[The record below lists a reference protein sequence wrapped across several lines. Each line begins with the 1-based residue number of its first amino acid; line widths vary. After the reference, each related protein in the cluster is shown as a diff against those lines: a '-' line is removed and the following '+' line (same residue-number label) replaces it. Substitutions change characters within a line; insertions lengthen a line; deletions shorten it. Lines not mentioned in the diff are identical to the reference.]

1 MLTKDH
7 MELAG
12 QWDRA
17 MSKLDL
23 QEDHIV
29 VIEICM
35 MMGTTL
41 LNAIFHARGIR
52 EEAIDQNHTVRPD
65 IPPEVVAKI
74 TPDVREIMDDL
85 FYIEENRK
93 LHCRG
98 MYPDVLERDLPEWDP
113 PIVDECVARIRKM
126 QAFTLAVL
134 NE

>member
-1 MLTKDH
+1 
-7 MELAG
+7 MELAD

-17 MSKLDL
+17 MGKLDL

-85 FYIEENRK
+85 FYIEEKRK

-113 PIVDECVARIRKM
+113 PVVDQCVANIRKM
-126 QAFTLAVL
+126 QAFAKAAL